1 LVVQVARLLE
11 QFVRSQAH
19 FAAIFAAQSL
29 SLQGHLLSIHHDE
42 AMKKPYQIAA
52 GRAVQR
58 ARQWAEEK
66 SPVVQLVLPMIEILT
81 LAILAEYN
89 AAPSAGNGDLPFTV
103 TQVNNFAT
111 MTLAPPGT
119 PLWHPQKD
127 DCGSVWPG
135 SRSRTWFSGPA
146 PASFTTSDTP
156 NCECGEF
163 LPVRSE

>member
-58 ARQWAEEK
+58 VRQRAEEK

-81 LAILAEYN
+81 LQRCAWRSAE
-89 AAPSAGNGDLPFTV
+89 
-103 TQVNNFAT
+103 
-111 MTLAPPGT
+111 
-119 PLWHPQKD
+119 
-127 DCGSVWPG
+127 
-135 SRSRTWFSGPA
+135 R
-146 PASFTTSDTP
+146 
-156 NCECGEF
+156 
-163 LPVRSE
+163 